1 MKNMVRGTTS
11 IDGEEANDSH
21 GKVNEP
27 QSEER
32 QVWEHQP
39 KVLYPARLKKDKENT
54 QFKKFLEMI
63 KQVDI
68 NLLLIKAFS
77 QMPKYTKFMKELLT
91 NWEKTRQNFQGIS
104 WRKLFSNHTKKAAQ
118 KN

>member
-1 MKNMVRGTTS
+1 MQAITLRSGKEVKIRLNTRPFNDKVKNMVRGTTY

-54 QFKKFLEMI
+54 QFKKFMEMI

-91 NWEKTRQNFQGIS
+91 N
-104 WRKLFSNHTKKAAQ
+104 
-118 KN
+118 